1 MRRLAAAP
9 RPNWEQK
16 VAEAG
21 LTWHTGET
29 VYWNES
35 AYYEF
40 TAKEVDELEAA
51 TNELEKMTLAAAQH
65 IIDNRLYGRLAI
77 PDHAIPLIES
87 SWEAEPPSLYGRF
100 DFAYDGSGLPKLLE
114 YNADTP
120 TSLVEAAVVQWYWLQ
135 DLFPKHDQ
143 FNSLHERLVALWKE
157 LADYLPGKR
166 IDLCS
171 MDDAEDG
178 MTVTY
183 LQDTAQQ
190 AGLEATIFP
199 VDEIGWN
206 GREFVGPDDRPLGAV
221 FKLYPWEWM
230 VREEFGK
237 HVASAKTLWIEPA
250 WKMLLSNKGIL
261 PVLWQLYPRHPY
273 LLEASFDGPGLMMSW
288 VKKPLLG
295 REGANIL
302 VHQPGR
308 DFETQGDY
316 GAEGFIF
323 QQLATA
329 KSFDGMQPV
338 IGSWLI
344 GHEEGNAAG
353 GMGIRESNSPVIT
366 NTSQFVPHLFS

>member
-237 HVASAKTLWIEPA
+237 HVASAKTLWIEPP

-308 DFETQGDY
+308 DFETQGEY

-323 QQLATA
+323 QQLAAA